1 MRWPLHFFIF
11 LEKFPIINQYY
22 SINIFFLINCRYQIN
37 ALFHIFVVQAV
48 NSYYEI
54 WICASMKMK
63 RVFFCTRYYLPNI
76 YARFWCSH
84 ISHGIHFGRFTL
96 FVKMKKIEDVR
107 KIQGVYDLNLYY
119 HYIPPQFT
127 FDILISCLK
136 YIPPYFEILV
146 LFCFTLA

>member
-1 MRWPLHFFIF
+1 M
-11 LEKFPIINQYY
+11 
-22 SINIFFLINCRYQIN
+22 
-37 ALFHIFVVQAV
+37 QAV

-63 RVFFCTRYYLPNI
+63 RLFFCTRYYLPNI

-107 KIQGVYDLNLYY
+107 KIQGVCNLNLYY
-119 HYIPPQFT
+119 HYAISNFV
-127 FDILISCLK
+127 ILICCLRNFGNTLF
-136 YIPPYFEILV
+136 YISINFGGCGTEKMFLYSKIVTETPWYCNFWRMFLV
-146 LFCFTLA
+146 IRCHAASWRV